1 MVSYFFDKYFRVNL
15 LLLKFTNII
24 SSYPRP
30 SSSQAI
36 DGPLPDSVDMVA
48 NPIDKNQIDQ
58 KLDLTDSTADDLSSL
73 IFIKIFLKFHFLM
86 I

>member
-1 MVSYFFDKYFRVNL
+1 MVNNFLYKYFRVNL
-15 LLLKFTNII
+15 LILKFTNII

-30 SSSQAI
+30 SSSRAI
-36 DGPLPDSVDMVA
+36 DGPLPDSVDMAA

-58 KLDLTDSTADDLSSL
+58 KLDLTDSTNDDLSSL
-73 IFIKIFLKFHFLM
+73 IFMKIFLKFHFFM